1 MNFTNTTESSV
12 TMHGNGRGSTNYSG
26 DPRALLNFLVVI
38 LLIILIPHIVLICVK
53 IIRYCF
59 PSCRPHDPWAWE
71 DLAWI
76 AQYVTYWAVCQALKF
91 DQAKPFLILYT
102 RERHVMQNHL
112 AAFVSRRLRNF
123 SLVRKAWHEY
133 ILRFHKLG
141 INCNLHSYFITV

>member
-76 AQYVTYWAVCQALKF
+76 AQ
-91 DQAKPFLILYT
+91 
-102 RERHVMQNHL
+102 ERHVMQNHL

-133 ILRFHKLG
+133 IIRFHKLG